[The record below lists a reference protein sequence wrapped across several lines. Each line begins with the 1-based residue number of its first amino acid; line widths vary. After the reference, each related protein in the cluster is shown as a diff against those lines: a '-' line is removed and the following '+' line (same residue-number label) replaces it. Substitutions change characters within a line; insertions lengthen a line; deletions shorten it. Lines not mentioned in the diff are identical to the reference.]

1 MMYEHM
7 LLEHKMKSEL
17 QDVADHNFKIDQR
30 IEKLEKIVSELKEKV
45 SELKQNVSELKEK
58 VAALEKEK
66 EQNA

>member
-7 LLEHKMKSEL
+7 ILEHKMKSEL
-17 QDVADHNFKIDQR
+17 QDVADHNFKTDQR
-30 IEKLEKIVSELKEKV
+30 IEKLDKIV

>member
-1 MMYEHM
+1 MIYEHM

-30 IEKLEKIVSELKEKV
+30 IEKLEKIVLELKE
-45 SELKQNVSELKEK
+45 NVSELKEK

-66 EQNA
+66 EKEQDA

>member
-7 LLEHKMKSEL
+7 ILEYKMKSEL

-30 IEKLEKIVSELKEKV
+30 IEKLEKIVSELK
-45 SELKQNVSELKEK
+45 QDVSELKEK

-66 EQNA
+66 ERNA

>member
-7 LLEHKMKSEL
+7 ILEHKMKSEL

-30 IEKLEKIVSELKEKV
+30 IEKLEKIVSELKQDV
-45 SELKQNVSELKEK
+45 LELKEK

>member
-7 LLEHKMKSEL
+7 ILEHKMKSEL

-30 IEKLEKIVSELKEKV
+30 IEKLEKIVSD
-45 SELKQNVSELKEK
+45 LKQNVSELKEK
-58 VAALEKEK
+58 VSALEKEK

>member
-7 LLEHKMKSEL
+7 ILEHKMKSEL

-30 IEKLEKIVSELKEKV
+30 IEKLEKIVSEQKEKV
-45 SELKQNVSELKEK
+45 SELKEQVSELKEK

-66 EQNA
+66 EQDA

>member
-17 QDVADHNFKIDQR
+17 QDVADHNFKTDQKL
-30 IEKLEKIVSELKEKV
+30 EKLEKIV

-66 EQNA
+66 EQDD

>member
-7 LLEHKMKSEL
+7 ILEHKMKSEL

-30 IEKLEKIVSELKEKV
+30 IEKLEKIVSD
-45 SELKQNVSELKEK
+45 LKQNVSELREK

>member
-17 QDVADHNFKIDQR
+17 QDVADHNFKTDQR
-30 IEKLEKIVSELKEKV
+30 IEKLEKIVSEQKEKV
-45 SELKQNVSELKEK
+45 SELKEQVSELKEK

-66 EQNA
+66 EQDA

>member
-1 MMYEHM
+1 MYEHM
-7 LLEHKMKSEL
+7 ILEHKMKSEL
-17 QDVADHNFKIDQR
+17 QDVADLNFKIDQR
-30 IEKLEKIVSELKEKV
+30 IEKLEKIV

>member
-30 IEKLEKIVSELKEKV
+30 IEKLEKIVSELKQNV

>member
-1 MMYEHM
+1 MYEHM
-7 LLEHKMKSEL
+7 ILEHKMK
-17 QDVADHNFKIDQR
+17 
-30 IEKLEKIVSELKEKV
+30 

>member
-30 IEKLEKIVSELKEKV
+30 IEKLEKIA
-45 SELKQNVSELKEK
+45 SELKEK

>member
-7 LLEHKMKSEL
+7 ILEHKMKSEL
-17 QDVADHNFKIDQR
+17 QDVADHNFKTDQKL
-30 IEKLEKIVSELKEKV
+30 EKLEKIV

>member
-7 LLEHKMKSEL
+7 ILEHKI

-30 IEKLEKIVSELKEKV
+30 IEKLEKIVSELKQKV

>member
-7 LLEHKMKSEL
+7 ILEHKMKSEL

-30 IEKLEKIVSELKEKV
+30 IEKLEKIVSEM
-45 SELKQNVSELKEK
+45 KQNVSELKEK
-58 VAALEKEK
+58 VAAIEKEK

>member
-30 IEKLEKIVSELKEKV
+30 IEKLEKIVSELK
-45 SELKQNVSELKEK
+45 QNVSELKEK
-58 VAALEKEK
+58 L
-66 EQNA
+66 